1 MNVLKLDER
10 QHLRLKG
17 ISYYLYFVY
26 YLCTELYI
34 CACVSLF
41 RLGTPSHS
49 DTGCLTLPDRHAQE
63 LAR

>member
-34 CACVSLF
+34 CVCVSLF

-49 DTGCLTLPDRHAQE
+49 DAGCLTLPDRQAQA